1 MNLLPSFCL
10 QMYFEAAS
18 HGWSCSD
25 ASGGKRRG
33 GVGSVDMLKPKG
45 RAAAHQAYIPGKM
58 RPHQPTELLPPQMP
72 VRVGL
77 QSAEE

>member
-18 HGWSCSD
+18 HGWPRSD

-33 GVGSVDMLKPKG
+33 GVEFVDMRKPKG
-45 RAAAHQAYIPGKM
+45 RAAAHQACIPGKM
-58 RPHQPTELLPPQMP
+58 RPHQPPQTP
-72 VRVGL
+72 IWVGL

>member
-18 HGWSCSD
+18 HGWSCSE
-25 ASGGKRRG
+25 ASSGEGRG
-33 GVGSVDMLKPKG
+33 WVEFVDMLKAKG

-58 RPHQPTELLPPQMP
+58 RPYQLTELLPP
-72 VRVGL
+72 
-77 QSAEE
+77 

>member
-18 HGWSCSD
+18 HGWSRSD

-33 GVGSVDMLKPKG
+33 WVEFVDMLKAKG
-45 RAAAHQAYIPGKM
+45 RVAAHQAYIPGKT
-58 RPHQPTELLPPQMP
+58 RSHQLTELLPPQMLIL
-72 VRVGL
+72 VGL